1 MATITTSVY
10 LEDDARNAGESMT
23 INTGGQLT
31 IRSDTRT
38 HANAPGPNT
47 GSLGSVTINEGKL
60 IWDSSAVRWMPY
72 DNGSGNVPIVGS
84 SVTQGGVTGYLLGVW
99 ASKTVAKTAVGSS
112 MPTTGFLKFREVT
125 GGAFVAG
132 ALTGIGASAVS
143 PDVQGWISIAHDSG
157 SNFTVPRLGEHR
169 ARGGRFFLEKTTG
182 TIGQVFQVPT
192 EGSTDMVAPGLW
204 IETAENSNSYEY
216 WQCLNGDT
224 NGWRHDHIGEA
235 KGQSDRRQ
243 RFLKSAAGGQMIM
256 GEEITQASTYTYL
269 AAQSSTYATLAHSCT
284 YTWADGKVLVYFATG
299 HLLETGQQTG
309 LDFTSGGAA
318 NFTFTDEVNEAI
330 RVDDTA
336 KNYFKGF
343 VREAGKKYKDSTLA
357 DTGVSATGAFI
368 VNLLLSNEDDLKITA
383 NDGTVSTTLPYTDIG
398 IEYFATDQSSYDI
411 GAYPFRV
418 VIDNTTANATLEE
431 IYTHIQYKLRQVGN
445 INDGTGEIIGKTAS
459 SLCYFVGDTLYTTRG
474 VFIDGVIAADINR
487 VVFLDQNNVSREY
500 EYASAGTLNFNSV
513 LIGGYFRM
521 YITESVTG
529 SDDYGTATAI
539 TLEDKNNVAI
549 EGEITAASMP
559 FTFAYGSNVQGGR
572 SVFTSPGGDV
582 PVTVVAGNAGS
593 AKPVVAT
600 GVITKTKT
608 ISITLTAETDRAY
621 IE

>member
-1 MATITTSVY
+1 MKITDP
-10 LEDDARNAGESMT
+10 DDLVVSSNVGNLGVNGNIWLDTTAKTFKFAPYGELVAKDGVSGNAIWAKFIDLWTTPAYQPYPFPMNVLDAKSGQYIFGQDPGGTFNGWKPADDTTRQMVRDAGWKEYSNAGVLDREYVG
-23 INTGGQLT
+23 IV
-31 IRSDTRT
+31 
-38 HANAPGPNT
+38 
-47 GSLGSVTINEGKL
+47 SLGEC
-60 IWDSSAVRWMPY
+60 SS
-72 DNGSGNVPIVGS
+72 GSQLYYQKAS
-84 SVTQGGVTGYLLGVW
+84 GGV
-99 ASKTVAKTAVGSS
+99 
-112 MPTTGFLKFREVT
+112 
-125 GGAFVAG
+125 
-132 ALTGIGASAVS
+132 
-143 PDVQGWISIAHDSG
+143 
-157 SNFTVPRLGEHR
+157 
-169 ARGGRFFLEKTTG
+169 
-182 TIGQVFQVPT
+182 
-192 EGSTDMVAPGLW
+192 
-204 IETAENSNSYEY
+204 
-216 WQCLNGDT
+216 
-224 NGWRHDHIGEA
+224 
-235 KGQSDRRQ
+235 
-243 RFLKSAAGGQMIM
+243 
-256 GEEITQASTYTYL
+256 
-269 AAQSSTYATLAHSCT
+269 
-284 YTWADGKVLVYFATG
+284 
-299 HLLETGQQTG
+299 
-309 LDFTSGGAA
+309 AA

-330 RVDDTA
+330 RVDDTD
-336 KNYFKGF
+336 KDYFKGF

-398 IEYFATDQSSYDI
+398 LEYFATDQSTYDI

-431 IYTHIQYKLRQVGN
+431 IYTAMQYKLRQAGN
-445 INDGTGEIIGKTAS
+445 INDGTGEVIGKTAA

-474 VFIDGVIAADINR
+474 VFIDGVIPADINR

-539 TLEDKNNVAI
+539 TLEDKNDVAI
-549 EGEITAASMP
+549 EGEITSASMP

-621 IE
+621 LE